1 MDKIIPWIGPQIK
14 RFAANLLE
22 IDTAVEE
29 ETRARADIEDQV
41 ATSERKG
48 SFLKL
53 IVPSLSGIVFISIA
67 MPEK

>member
-53 IVPSLSGIVFISIA
+53 IVPSLLGIVFISIA

>member
-1 MDKIIPWIGPQIK
+1 MQCFVNQFFQIK
-14 RFAANLLE
+14 RYAANLLE

-48 SFLKL
+48 SLKL
-53 IVPSLSGIVFISIA
+53 VKKLLQI
-67 MPEK
+67 

>member
-53 IVPSLSGIVFISIA
+53 IVPSLLGIVFIIIA